1 MRRILSLAATAI
13 LAAVTLPAQAGPTLG
28 GWSSDN
34 VEYVGF
40 VPFEVGTGTGASIF
54 GKHMVV
60 TGWKT
65 FSLYDISDPTA
76 PELLSNTPFGFKFEN
91 EDVAT
96 DGQIMLFSEEAPQ
109 NVLHVWDIEDRSN
122 PVQIAAVD
130 GAGNHTATCILR
142 CTYSYGSDG
151 AIVDLRNPA
160 KAKLVGDWKKKLEI
174 DFKVHDLDEF
184 RTGFLVTSAYDGP
197 IQLVDVRDPVHPKI
211 VVEGAPPAIEP
222 ELAKAGAGVHSTRW
236 PRGGKDRWLMG
247 QGGSNISQAQC
258 DEGTRN
264 FWTFDA
270 SRWQRDGVLRLT
282 DEFVVGNGSPN
293 EGRYPASTC
302 STHWFEA
309 RDDFRNGGLVALA
322 YYDNGTR
329 FLDVTSKGR
338 IEEVGWFVPYAG
350 VTSAPY
356 WITNE
361 IVYAIDYTRGL
372 DILRFHEQ

>member
-1 MRRILSLAATAI
+1 MRKGLALAGV
-13 LAAVTLPAQAGPTLG
+13 AAVLAVTAAANAGSTAG

-34 VEYVGF
+34 VEYVNF
-40 VPFEVGTGTGASIF
+40 VPFEVGTGTGAGIF

-65 FSLYDISDPTA
+65 FSLYDISNPTE
-76 PELLSNTPFGFKFEN
+76 PQLLSNTPFGFKFEN

-96 DGQIMLFSEEAPQ
+96 DGRIMLFSEEAPQ
-109 NVLHVWDIEDRSN
+109 SLLHVWDIEDKTN
-122 PVQIAAVD
+122 PVEIATVE

-151 AIVDLRNPA
+151 AIVDLRDPA
-160 KAKLVGDWKKKLEI
+160 KAKLVGDWKKKLGIE
-174 DFKVHDLDEF
+174 FKVHDLDEF
-184 RTGFLVTSAYDGP
+184 RNGFLVTSAYDGP
-197 IQLVDVRDPVHPKI
+197 IQLLDVRDPLHPKP
-211 VVEGAPPAIEP
+211 VVQTAPPVIEP
-222 ELAKAGAGVHSTRW
+222 EAAKAGAGVHSTRW
-236 PRGGKDRWLMG
+236 PRRGDDRWLMG

-270 SRWQRDGVLRLT
+270 SRWEKDGVLKLT
-282 DEFVVGNGSPN
+282 DEFVVGNGSPAD
-293 EGRYPASTC
+293 GRYPASTC

-309 RDDFRNGGLVALA
+309 RDDFRNGGVVALA

-329 FLDVTSKGR
+329 FLEINKKGQ

-356 WITNE
+356 WITDE
-361 IVYAIDYTRGL
+361 IVYAIDYARGL
-372 DILRFHEQ
+372 DILRFKG

>member
-1 MRRILSLAATAI
+1 MTAH
-13 LAAVTLPAQAGPTLG
+13 AGPTAG

-34 VEYVGF
+34 VEYVRF
-40 VPFEVGTGTGASIF
+40 VPFEAGTGTGAAIF

-65 FSLYDISDPTA
+65 FSLYDISEPTDPK
-76 PELLSNTPFGFKFEN
+76 LLSSTPFGFKFEN

-96 DGQIMLFSEEAPQ
+96 DGQIMLFSEEAPRS
-109 NVLHVWDIEDRSN
+109 VLHVWDIEDKTN
-122 PVQIAAVD
+122 PVQIAAVE

-142 CTYSYGSDG
+142 CRYSYGSDG
-151 AIVDLRNPA
+151 AIVDLRDPA
-160 KAKLVGDWKKKLEI
+160 KAKLVGDWKKKLGI

-184 RTGFLVTSAYDGP
+184 RNGFLVTSAYEGP
-197 IQLVDVRDPVHPKI
+197 IQLLDVRDPLDPKE
-211 VVEGAPPAIEP
+211 VVDGSPPVIEP

-236 PRGGKDRWLMG
+236 PRSGNDRWLMG
-247 QGGSNISQAQC
+247 QGGSNLAQAQC
-258 DEGTRN
+258 NRGTRN

-270 SRWQRDGVLRLT
+270 SRWQKDGVLKLT
-282 DEFVVGNGSPN
+282 DEFVVGNGSPID
-293 EGRYPASTC
+293 GRYPASTC

-309 RDDFRNGGLVALA
+309 RDDFRNGGMVALA

-329 FLDVTSKGR
+329 FLEITDKGR
-338 IEEVGWFVPYAG
+338 IKEVGWFLPYAG

-356 WITNE
+356 WITDE

-372 DILRFHEQ
+372 DILRFKE